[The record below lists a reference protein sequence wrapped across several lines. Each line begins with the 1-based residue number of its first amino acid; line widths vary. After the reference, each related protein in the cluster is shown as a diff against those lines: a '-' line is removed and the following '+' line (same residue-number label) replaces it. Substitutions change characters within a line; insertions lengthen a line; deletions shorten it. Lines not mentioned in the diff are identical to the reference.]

1 MNGGSMG
8 LRDPWEIRLDES
20 IGELEEEFERMPMV
34 VRVQGR
40 DYFDKLHEVLRQI
53 QDRGES

>member
-1 MNGGSMG
+1 MG